1 MSIEMTRI
9 EIVGLKS
16 SLHNTIRTL
25 RHLGSVQIDDV
36 TDSPDVMTRPMAMSP
51 KALRAQE
58 ELSLLAA
65 QVEGLLDA
73 LGGSPAGDAP
83 RWVHDCPTKARAG
96 VAMLMPKV
104 QALTTH
110 RDELQAELASLPRYE
125 ATLRKLLPII
135 PPSAS
140 EPGNIS
146 VGVLVDRVHMGAL
159 DLIGRQALELT
170 GGRAELV
177 TADVDASTRAM
188 MIVFSTQFAD
198 EIESLLGREDVSRLR
213 LPTGFDNGPPDV
225 LLAAMRRRLV
235 AIPEEIEAIERN
247 FTGLA
252 AQWGEQLAAWRATLR
267 DEIQSYHVLSHV
279 GETDMTFVLVGWC
292 PAKDVERVQRTL
304 RDEVGETVLL
314 HKLPLTRDMKERAP
328 VVLRNPPPARPFESL
343 VGLLAL
349 PRYGGV
355 DPTRLMALFLPIFF
369 GMMLGDVGYG
379 LLLLAI
385 SLGLLHKFKTGIARD
400 VLIVLAMGAGWTMVF
415 GILFGEAFGA
425 LGEHLGMHALW
436 FDRANPQYVAG
447 LLLMTLAVGAG
458 HIMLGLVLGVWEAIR
473 ERSRSHLLERSGML
487 VGLMALFGIVGVLV
501 DFLPHGFMTLSVAGL
516 IVGIV
521 LVGASLGWLGLL
533 MGPIEFLGLIGNVLS
548 YLRIAAIGLASVYL
562 AKVAN
567 DMAGMVG
574 NLIVGVIV
582 AVLLH
587 ALNLVMGAFSPT
599 IHSLRLHY
607 VEFFRKFYEGG
618 GRPYQPFKSQLYLD
632 LDSSD

>member
-1 MSIEMTRI
+1 MTIEMARI
-9 EIVGLKS
+9 SIVGLKS
-16 SLHNTIRTL
+16 DLQSTIHTL
-25 RHLGSVQIDDV
+25 RRLGSVQIDDV

-51 KALRAQE
+51 GILHAQE

-73 LGGSPAGDAP
+73 LGASSDETVT

-96 VAMLMPKV
+96 VAALTPKV
-104 QALTTH
+104 HALTAR
-110 RDELQAELASLPRYE
+110 RDELQAELASLPRYQ
-125 ATLRKLLPII
+125 ATLRKLLPVV
-135 PPSAS
+135 PPSAN
-140 EPGNIS
+140 EPANTSI
-146 VGVLVDRVHMGAL
+146 GVLVDRMHMGAL
-159 DLIGRQALELT
+159 DLIGRQVLELT

-177 TADVDASTRAM
+177 MADVDASTRAM
-188 MIVFSTQFAD
+188 LIVFPTRFVD
-198 EIESLLGREDVSRLR
+198 EIEALLGHEDISRLR
-213 LPTGFDNGPPDV
+213 LPAEYDKGPPDV
-225 LLAAMRRRLV
+225 LISTLQRRLT
-235 AIPEEIEAIERN
+235 AIPAEIEEIERDLDE
-247 FTGLA
+247 LA
-252 AQWGEQLAAWRATLR
+252 AQWSEQLVAWCNTLH
-267 DEIQSYHVLSHV
+267 DELQSYHVLSQM
-279 GETDMTFVLVGWC
+279 GETDMTFVVVGWC
-292 PAKDVERVQRTL
+292 PSKDVERVRRGLQ
-304 RDEVGETVLL
+304 DVVGETIFL
-314 HKLPLTRDMKERAP
+314 HQLPLTPEMRMRAP
-328 VVLRNPPPARPFESL
+328 VVLSNPPPVRPFESL

-385 SLGLLHKFKTGIARD
+385 SLGLLRKFRTGIARD
-400 VLIVLAMGAGWTMVF
+400 VLIVLAMGAGWAIVF
-415 GILFGEAFGA
+415 GFLFGEAFGA

-436 FDRANPQYVAG
+436 FDRASPRYVAG
-447 LLLMTLAVGAG
+447 LLLMTLAVGAV
-458 HIMLGLVLGVWEAIR
+458 HILLGLALGVWEAIR
-473 ERSRSHLLERSGML
+473 ERSRGHLLERGGML
-487 VGLMALFGIVGVLV
+487 VGLVALLGIVGIFADL
-501 DFLPHGFMTLSVAGL
+501 LPAGFMTPAVAGL

-533 MGPIEFLGLIGNVLS
+533 MGPIEFLGLVGNVLS

-574 NLIVGVIV
+574 NVMVGVII

-618 GRPYQPFKSQLYLD
+618 GRSYHPFKSQLHF
-632 LDSSD
+632 DSTDQ

>member
-1 MSIEMTRI
+1 MTIEMARI
-9 EIVGLKS
+9 SIVGLKS
-16 SLHNTIRTL
+16 DLQSTIHTL
-25 RHLGSVQIDDV
+25 RRLGSVQIDDV

-51 KALRAQE
+51 GILHAQE

-73 LGGSPAGDAP
+73 LGASSDETVT

-96 VAMLMPKV
+96 VAALTPKV
-104 QALTTH
+104 HALTAR
-110 RDELQAELASLPRYE
+110 RDELQAELASLPRYQ
-125 ATLRKLLPII
+125 ATLRKLLPVV
-135 PPSAS
+135 PPSAN
-140 EPGNIS
+140 EPANTSI
-146 VGVLVDRVHMGAL
+146 GVLVDRMHMGAL
-159 DLIGRQALELT
+159 DLIGRQVLELT

-177 TADVDASTRAM
+177 MADIDASTRAM
-188 MIVFSTQFAD
+188 LIVFPTRFVD
-198 EIESLLGREDVSRLR
+198 EIEALLGHEDISRLR
-213 LPTGFDNGPPDV
+213 LPAEYDKGPPDV
-225 LLAAMRRRLV
+225 LISTLQRRLT
-235 AIPEEIEAIERN
+235 AIPAEIEEIERDLDE
-247 FTGLA
+247 LA
-252 AQWGEQLAAWRATLR
+252 AQWSEQLVAWCNTLH
-267 DEIQSYHVLSHV
+267 DELQSYHVLSQM
-279 GETDMTFVLVGWC
+279 GETDMTFVVVGWC
-292 PAKDVERVQRTL
+292 PSKDVERVRRGLQ
-304 RDEVGETVLL
+304 DVVGETIFL
-314 HKLPLTRDMKERAP
+314 HQLPLTPEMRMRAP
-328 VVLRNPPPARPFESL
+328 VVLSNPPPVRPFESL

-385 SLGLLHKFKTGIARD
+385 SLGLLRKFRTGIARD
-400 VLIVLAMGAGWTMVF
+400 VLIVLAMGAGWAIVF
-415 GILFGEAFGA
+415 GFLFGEAFGA

-436 FDRANPQYVAG
+436 FDRASPRYVAG
-447 LLLMTLAVGAG
+447 LLLMTLAVGAV
-458 HIMLGLVLGVWEAIR
+458 HILLGLALGVWEAIR
-473 ERSRSHLLERSGML
+473 ERSRGHLLERGGML
-487 VGLMALFGIVGVLV
+487 VGLVALLGIVGIFADL
-501 DFLPHGFMTLSVAGL
+501 LPAGFMTPAVAGL

-533 MGPIEFLGLIGNVLS
+533 MGPIEFLGLVGNVLS

-574 NLIVGVIV
+574 NVMVGVII

-618 GRPYQPFKSQLYLD
+618 GRSYHPFKSQLHF
-632 LDSSD
+632 DSTDQ